1 MPKSIPNNMD
11 EISEFRAANADRVL
25 AETAV
30 KRAEYEIRIKKI
42 DEDAAHKKKRKQLTP
57 EERLLMKLSASGT
70 CIPGSPEVDP
80 DSIRPTF
87 PNKGFADND

>member
-1 MPKSIPNNMD
+1 MPKSIPNNMAK
-11 EISEFRAANADRVL
+11 ISEFRAANADRVL
-25 AETAV
+25 SETAV

-42 DEDAAHKKKRKQLTP
+42 DEDAARKKKRKQLTP

-70 CIPGSPEVDP
+70 YIPGSPESDP
-80 DSIRPTF
+80 DSIRPIF

>member
-1 MPKSIPNNMD
+1 MAK
-11 EISEFRAANADRVL
+11 ISEFRAANADRVL
-25 AETAV
+25 AETAA
-30 KRAEYEIRIKKI
+30 KRAEYETRCREI
-42 DEDAAHKKKRKQLTP
+42 DENTARKKKRKQLTP

-70 CIPGSPEVDP
+70 YIPGSLEADP

>member
-1 MPKSIPNNMD
+1 MD

-25 AETAV
+25 AETAI
-30 KRAEYEIRIKKI
+30 KRAEYEARCREI
-42 DEDAAHKKKRKQLTP
+42 DEASARKKKRKQLTP
-57 EERLLMKLSASGT
+57 EERLLMKLSAPGT
-70 CIPGSPEVDP
+70 YLPGSPEADP